1 MTLNSL
7 RKTLALGSAALTL
20 STALI
25 GLSAPVEAGNG
36 GMPCEQGDFMG
47 TFVMKSLYNNKFVKA
62 SGNNKRLKAQKTQ
75 QPSAGSWGSFDVF
88 VVGGNATD
96 GFLYALRSSK
106 DKRRWATIERNDNK
120 LKFQAK
126 QCTTTT
132 SSKLFRVENAPGAYK
147 FRSMK
152 NNKYLGVKNNEKIV
166 ADYDSQNER
175 TQLQAIRVTP

>member
-1 MTLNSL
+1 MTLTAF
-7 RKTLALGSAALTL
+7 RKILAIGSAALTL

-36 GMPCEQGDFMG
+36 GMPCEQGDYAG

-62 SGNNKRLKAQKTQ
+62 SGKNKRLKAKKTQ

-88 VVGGNATD
+88 IVGGNAND

-106 DKRRWATIERNDNK
+106 DQRRWATIERNDHK

-126 QCTTTT
+126 RCTTTT
-132 SSKLFRVENAPGAYK
+132 SSKLFRVENAQGAYK

-152 NNKYLGVKNNEKIV
+152 NNKYLGVKNNKTIV
-166 ADYDSQNER
+166 AKYDAQNER
-175 TQLQAIRVTP
+175 TYLQGNPVNP